1 MESAPARRQVMFD
14 GGHTHLQ
21 PIEVDQV
28 EVGLVADCDAAA
40 IVQAGKRCRL
50 AGECGNCLGQ
60 GNALSGF
67 GIACPAGKVIGGEAR
82 VADHP
87 VVRPAI
93 GEAHDR
99 VGMLEHFAHSL
110 QIAVAIVGARL
121 IEDRLAFVG
130 DQQVI
135 GKFFH
140 RFSGSSGQ
148 PVDAIGDLRLVIRFG
163 LPGIAVLKG
172 AYGLDVHRVGV
183 LGLLAEKLL
192 AENRVS
198 HALKA
203 LCERQAADRLVARVI
218 GKRVKAE
225 LQSVEHADRARRDLR
240 AHRQSVFRGLR
251 QGSE

>member
-1 MESAPARRQVMFD
+1 MQSAPARRQVMFD

-93 GEAHDR
+93 GQAHDR

-110 QIAVAIVGARL
+110 QIAVAIVGAGL
-121 IEDRLAFVG
+121 IEDRLAAIG

-135 GKFFH
+135 GKLLDG
-140 RFSGSSGQ
+140 FSGGGRQ
-148 PVDAIGDLRLVIRFG
+148 PIDAIGDLRLVIRFG

-172 AYGLDVHRVGV
+172 AHGLDVDRVGV
-183 LGLLAEKLL
+183 FRLLAEQLL
-192 AENRVS
+192 AENRVFHS
-198 HALKA
+198 LQALRK
-203 LCERQAADRLVARVI
+203 RQAADRLVARVK

-225 LQSVEHADRARRDLR
+225 LESVEHANRARRDLG